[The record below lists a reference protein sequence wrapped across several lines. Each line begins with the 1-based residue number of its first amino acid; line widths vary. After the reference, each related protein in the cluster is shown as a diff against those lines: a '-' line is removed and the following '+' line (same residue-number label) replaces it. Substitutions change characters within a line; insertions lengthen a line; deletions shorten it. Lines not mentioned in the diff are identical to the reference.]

1 MRARFVCYGGPGNT
15 LLFGGV
21 PNGSTFG
28 PGRVVETRRDWSAL
42 ELA

>member
-1 MRARFVCYGGPGNT
+1 MFVCRGGPSNT

-21 PNGSTFG
+21 ASGSTLG
-28 PGRVVETRRDWSAL
+28 PGRVVETRRGLGAL